1 MDQIRIGEFIK
12 AMRKEKNLTQQEL
25 ADKLRV
31 DGKTVSKW
39 ECGRGLPE
47 VSLMMPLCEELGISV
62 NELLSGR
69 RIEDEDYRHIAEVNL
84 MEMLKEKKENRK
96 KIVLQFLTFLI
107 VFAGSI
113 TLILLGGLLPME
125 TGIRIA
131 LIALATLMI
140 VLGVSVIVVI
150 DMETGYYECPHCKH
164 RFIPSAKEYI
174 FGVHTITKRR
184 LRCPKCGKVSFCKQ
198 RLTKK

>member
-69 RIEDEDYRHIAEVNL
+69 RIEDEDYRHVAEENL

-96 KIVLQFLTFLI
+96 KI
-107 VFAGSI
+107 
-113 TLILLGGLLPME
+113 
-125 TGIRIA
+125 A
-131 LIALATLMI
+131 L
-140 VLGVSVIVVI
+140 
-150 DMETGYYECPHCKH
+150 
-164 RFIPSAKEYI
+164 
-174 FGVHTITKRR
+174 
-184 LRCPKCGKVSFCKQ
+184 
-198 RLTKK
+198 

>member
-47 VSLMMPLCEELGISV
+47 VSLMMPLCEKLGISV

-69 RIEDEDYRHIAEVNL
+69 RIEDEDYRHVAEENL

-96 KIVLQFLTFLI
+96 KIALQFLIFLI
-107 VFAGSI
+107 MFAGSI
-113 TLILLGGLLPME
+113 TLILLGDLLPME

-131 LIALATLMI
+131 LIALATVMI
-140 VLGVSVIVVI
+140 LLGVAVIVII

-164 RFIPSAKEYI
+164 RFVPTAKEYI

-184 LRCPKCGKVSFCKQ
+184 LRCPECGKVSFCKQ